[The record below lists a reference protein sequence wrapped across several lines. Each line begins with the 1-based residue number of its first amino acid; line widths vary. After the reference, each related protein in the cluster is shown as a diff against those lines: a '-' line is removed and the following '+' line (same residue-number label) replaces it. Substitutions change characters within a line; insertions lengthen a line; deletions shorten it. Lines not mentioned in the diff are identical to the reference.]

1 MKTKDKPNKS
11 ENDKIK
17 QGHENQ
23 NIYDF
28 NPSQFVEE
36 DDIDKRKKEKTKGQI
51 GVYLLTDYLIWSS
64 IIR

>member
-1 MKTKDKPNKS
+1 MKTKDIHNTRKEKS
-11 ENDKIK
+11 K

-36 DDIDKRKKEKTKGQI
+36 DDIDKKKKEDEKENSKKKQKEK
-51 GVYLLTDYLIWSS
+51 
-64 IIR
+64 

>member
-11 ENDKIK
+11 EKDNIK

-36 DDIDKRKKEKTKGQI
+36 DDIDKRKKEKKKKQK
-51 GVYLLTDYLIWSS
+51 DK
-64 IIR
+64 

>member
-1 MKTKDKPNKS
+1 MKTKDNPNKS
-11 ENDKIK
+11 KKVKSK

-36 DDIDKRKKEKTKGQI
+36 DDIDKRKEDKEEDIKKKQK
-51 GVYLLTDYLIWSS
+51 DK
-64 IIR
+64 

>member
-36 DDIDKRKKEKTKGQI
+36 DDIDKRKKEKEDLKKKQKGK
-51 GVYLLTDYLIWSS
+51 
-64 IIR
+64 